1 MVTSDARGAD
11 GGDPRDPLLGQVFLD
26 RYRVVRKLDARRGG
40 GVYFAEHLLEQ
51 RPVAV
56 EVLATDPAHPAL
68 ADAFLEE
75 SRTVARIGHENV
87 VEIFNGGRS
96 APGAVFL
103 AMEVLEGTTLAHVL
117 ASEPPLLWDRA
128 QGIAL
133 QIAAALGAVHRH
145 GIVHGE
151 LGPGNVLLV
160 PRNGRREFVKVLDFG
175 VGRIRA
181 GASDAADLDYLA
193 PEQVAG
199 GTVDHRADVY
209 ALGCLVYHL
218 VTGRSPFAPERRA
231 EAEPADGAPAPPTSR
246 RPAGTLPAELDP
258 VLLRALQKDPE
269 RRWPDVAAFADALS
283 RCRLTRRQS
292 VRVEALAAA
301 EKSGKTDAFE
311 LDARARRRRAALL
324 SVAAAVVIAIAGV
337 RVITTAPGHVQITTV
352 PADATLTFN
361 GLPVAARSPVVLEA
375 APGRYALA
383 VSRPG
388 YVTVERTVEVHARST
403 VTVPVELAPEPN
415 AAASA
420 VVAPAGAAP
429 EPAAAAEPAP
439 SAIAEPAAAPAP
451 LPAREP

>member
-26 RYRVVRKLDARRGG
+26 RYRLVRKLEARRGG
-40 GVYFAEHLLEQ
+40 GVYFAQHLLAD
-51 RPVAV
+51 RAVAV
-56 EVLATDPAHPAL
+56 EVLE
-68 ADAFLEE
+68 ADQARPTVIDQFLEDA
-75 SRTVARIGHENV
+75 RTVARIGHENV

-96 APGAVFL
+96 APGGVFL
-103 AMEVLEGTTLAHVL
+103 AMEVLEGPTLAHVL
-117 ASEPPLLWDRA
+117 ANEPPLLWDRA

-181 GASDAADLDYLA
+181 GASDEALDYLA

-199 GTVDHRADVY
+199 GTIDHRADVY

-218 VTGRSPFAPERRA
+218 VTGRAPFAPERRA
-231 EAEPADGAPAPPTSR
+231 EAEPADDAPAPPTSR

-375 APGRYALA
+375 TPGRYALA

-388 YVTVERTVEVHARST
+388 YVTAERTVEVHARST
-403 VTVPVELAPEPN
+403 VAVPVELAPEPN

-420 VVAPAGAAP
+420 AVAPPAGAA
-429 EPAAAAEPAP
+429 AAPEPAP